1 MSSQLWMNLLTLVPR
16 VCGSVCCSRRHTS
29 AVHLALR
36 RAAYPP
42 SRASQTRSRQTNAV
56 ESVHRGVIISKAEC
70 TVRRFCRRKSD
81 SSLDRRIRSCPR
93 SKQARGNPHLRRPRP
108 RKPLVLFRP
117 SLFWSLIAKR
127 ASCVFLTHGTRRYDP
142 VDPQQVQTTNLN
154 LSRISSRIRK

>member
-1 MSSQLWMNLLTLVPR
+1 MNLLTLVPR

-70 TVRRFCRRKSD
+70 TVRRFCRRKSTQASTD
-81 SSLDRRIRSCPR
+81 EDGRALDPNKLAGTHTYVDLDPESRLCFSD
-93 SKQARGNPHLRRPRP
+93 RPFFG
-108 RKPLVLFRP
+108 L
-117 SLFWSLIAKR
+117 
-127 ASCVFLTHGTRRYDP
+127 
-142 VDPQQVQTTNLN
+142 
-154 LSRISSRIRK
+154 